1 MAVNLH
7 QPSVYALFDACAAPL
22 LTFGVSG
29 AVTYANPAARQHPG
43 RPVESMG
50 GDATVKALIA
60 DAILGKLKLPYRA
73 DIELA
78 DHQRIAGQFMAGPAG
93 LDIAFLGQGATAA
106 AQAGAGGSPLMELPH
121 IMELLRDELL
131 PPLHHFATQ
140 LKALPRLPL
149 GSAIGHA
156 EQELSQRLQRLV
168 DLTTVFGEEVLALDD
183 RIEILPLLRG
193 LCEEL
198 SPRSTKTA
206 VRFVLIDPPEPL
218 PPIYGNE
225 KLVRRAFHEC
235 LYNAMVHSR
244 TEVSVRDMVT
254 VEIRFTLSG
263 EHVLVSVRNRGV
275 TTVRVQGNED
285 VPLFAATT
293 RMAPAGKL
301 PRLGLPLVKR
311 IVALHGGNLRFG
323 AVGDDT
329 VQMLIEFPTGAPHRG
344 SARLDIEQA
353 QRYAQDLAKL
363 LSRKK
368 KATA

>member
-7 QPSVYALFDACAAPL
+7 QPSVYALFDACASPL

-29 AVTYANPAARQHPG
+29 AVTYANAAARQHPG
-43 RPVESMG
+43 RPVEAMG
-50 GDATVKALIA
+50 GNAVVKALIA
-60 DAILGKLKLPYRA
+60 DAILGKLKLPYKA
-73 DIELA
+73 EVELA
-78 DHQRIAGQFMAGPAG
+78 DRQRLHGQFMAGPAG
-93 LDIAFLGQGATAA
+93 LDIAFLGAVAEGGAP
-106 AQAGAGGSPLMELPH
+106 AGSAPAHMELKD
-121 IMELLRDELL
+121 IMELLRDEML
-131 PPLHHFATQ
+131 PPLQHFATQ
-140 LKALPRLPL
+140 LKALPRLPM
-149 GSAIGHA
+149 GSAIDHA

-168 DLTTVFGEEVLALDD
+168 DLTTVFGDDVLALDD
-183 RIEILPLLRG
+183 RIELQPLLRAI
-193 LCEEL
+193 CDEL

-206 VRFVLIDPPEPL
+206 VRFELVDPGEAL
-218 PPIYGNE
+218 PPIYGNA

-244 TEVSVRDMVT
+244 KEVSVRDTVT

-275 TTVRVQGNED
+275 TAVRVAGTVE
-285 VPLFAATT
+285 VLPFAATSRT
-293 RMAPAGKL
+293 APPGTV

-329 VQMLIEFPTGAPHRG
+329 VQILIEFPTGAPHRG
-344 SARLDIEQA
+344 GARLDIEQA

-368 KATA
+368 KETA